1 MAGQN
6 TMTFNDSNFQQEV
19 LDSDKPV
26 LVDFWAEWCGPCRML
41 GPTIDEVANDY
52 AGKAKVGKLDVDS
65 SRDWAMKLDIQ
76 SIPTVMIFKG
86 GKLAKKFVGIV
97 RKSDLA
103 AALDSAM

>member
-1 MAGQN
+1 
-6 TMTFNDSNFQQEV
+6 
-19 LDSDKPV
+19 
-26 LVDFWAEWCGPCRML
+26 ML

-65 SRDWAMKLDIQ
+65 SREWAMKLDIQ

-103 AALDSAM
+103 AALDGAM

>member
-1 MAGQN
+1 
-6 TMTFNDSNFQQEV
+6 
-19 LDSDKPV
+19 
-26 LVDFWAEWCGPCRML
+26 
-41 GPTIDEVANDY
+41 
-52 AGKAKVGKLDVDS
+52 
-65 SRDWAMKLDIQ
+65 MKLDIQ